1 MSRPTVA
8 LHPRAFA
15 TLLLVA
21 FMFGAN
27 HVAARIAFDDGANV
41 VTAVAARSLSTA
53 AVVALL
59 LWRARVAVRLDARQ
73 RRVMPLI
80 GALVTL
86 QSLCLYAAVAR
97 MPVALALL
105 VFNTFPLWT
114 ALAARVV
121 YGERP
126 ERRVLLA
133 MPVILAGL
141 ALALDVSGAADGV
154 GAGAHWARIG
164 GGVALALAAAAAFGL
179 VLASTQHAVA
189 ALDGRVRTMLTMAM
203 VGALALAG
211 ATAGELSGALP
222 GLRWPA
228 GAAGWAG
235 LVALSALYGTAIT
248 ILFTVLPK
256 LGVVGNSPILNVEP
270 IWALA
275 MAWVVL
281 GQRVAPAQL
290 LGAALVVGAVMALG
304 LRRAPAGGAARR
316 GVGADSRAARRS

>member
-1 MSRPTVA
+1 MTPPAAA
-8 LHPRAFA
+8 LDPRAFA

-41 VTAVAARSLSTA
+41 VTAVAVRSLSTA
-53 AVVALL
+53 AVVSLL
-59 LWRARVAVRLDARQ
+59 LWRAGATIRLDARQ

-86 QSLCLYAAVAR
+86 QSVCLYAAVAR

-133 MPVILAGL
+133 MPVILLGL
-141 ALALDVSGAADGV
+141 ALALDGSGAAS
-154 GAGAHWARIG
+154 GAGAGTHWSHIG
-164 GGVALALAAAAAFGL
+164 GGVALALAAAAAVGL
-179 VLASTQHAVA
+179 VLALTQHAVA
-189 ALDGRVRTMLTMAM
+189 ALDGRVRSMLTMAM

-211 ATAGELSGALP
+211 AALGESTGTLP

-228 GAAGWAG
+228 HAAGWAG

-248 ILFTVLPK
+248 ILFTVLPR
-256 LGVVGNSPILNVEP
+256 LGVVGNSPIMNVEP

-281 GQRVAPAQL
+281 GQRVAPSQL

-304 LRRAPAGGAARR
+304 LRRR
-316 GVGADSRAARRS
+316 